1 LSPFCNN
8 VSAALHFI
16 RPRSPISAK
25 SVPAGEAWLHEPK
38 LDGYRLRILK
48 SGRAVRLYSR
58 DGHEWTER
66 LATLADAL
74 AGIPGRSAVIDA
86 ELCFLS
92 GIGAPGFA
100 GLQLALRSRQH
111 HKLTVFAFDLLHR
124 GGVDLCPLPLGQ
136 RKDLLATLLH
146 RSKVDCL
153 HLVATFPD
161 GAKLLAS
168 AERKKLEG
176 IVSKRRSSPYRSG
189 ECKDWRKIKTVAWRA
204 ANRERWRLF
213 ERGKP

>member
-1 LSPFCNN
+1 
-8 VSAALHFI
+8 VIAFI
-16 RPRSPISAK
+16 RPCNPIRATK
-25 SVPAGEAWLHEPK
+25 PPGGEAWLHEPK
-38 LDGYRLRILK
+38 LDGYRLQIVK

-58 DGHEWTER
+58 NGHEWTER
-66 LATLADAL
+66 LAALADAL

-86 ELCFLS
+86 ELCFLT
-92 GIGAPGFA
+92 GIGAPDFA

-111 HKLTVFAFDLLHR
+111 HKLMVFAFDLLHR
-124 GGVDLCPLPLGQ
+124 DGVDLCPLPLSQ
-136 RKDLLATLLH
+136 RKHLLATLLH

-168 AERKKLEG
+168 AERMQLEG

-189 ECKDWRKIKTVAWRA
+189 ECKDWRKIKTAAWRA
-204 ANRERWRLF
+204 ANRERWRMF
-213 ERGKP
+213 ERGRM

>member
-1 LSPFCNN
+1 M
-8 VSAALHFI
+8 
-16 RPRSPISAK
+16 
-25 SVPAGEAWLHEPK
+25 
-38 LDGYRLRILK
+38 
-48 SGRAVRLYSR
+48 RLYSR
-58 DGHEWTER
+58 NGHEWTER
-66 LATLADAL
+66 LATLTEAL
-74 AGIPGRSAVIDA
+74 RGIPGRSAVIDA
-86 ELCFLS
+86 ELCFLT
-92 GIGAPGFA
+92 GTGAPDFA

-111 HKLTVFAFDLLHR
+111 HKLTVFAFDLMHR
-124 GGVDLCPLPLGQ
+124 DGVDLCPLPLSQ

-168 AERKKLEG
+168 AERMLLEG

-189 ECKDWRKIKTVAWRA
+189 ECKDWRKIKTAAWRA

-213 ERGKP
+213 ERGRMCTQALAQRSAGWRSPSRHERLSARAARQLKRPEPGSRGVSSMKIRARTKT